1 MLQEKW
7 RSIQRKNL
15 DFIIMFL
22 VVLIAV
28 ASYFIIY
35 VNKVTITTE
44 ETHLNHTK
52 SRIVETSNS
61 DLFEVDTTDLFRF

>member
-44 ETHLNHTK
+44 ETHLNQTK
-52 SRIVETSNS
+52 SRIVKTSNS